1 MEGGACWKAKNKD
14 GSYMERDLSL
24 QGSLD
29 QLALS
34 LLGEGEI
41 KSSFVSWQ
49 LWPLSDVL
57 GPGCSSKHV
66 EE

>member
-1 MEGGACWKAKNKD
+1 MKAKNKD
-14 GSYMERDLSL
+14 GSYMERDPNL

-29 QLALS
+29 QLALT

-41 KSSFVSWQ
+41 KSSFASQ
-49 LWPLSDVL
+49 LLILEASVHVL
-57 GPGCSSKHV
+57 GPGRGSKRV